1 MKTQSASDLST
12 VLARDLMR
20 EDVITLAPDDTIDS
34 ALQVLEESHIGGAPV
49 VDPGGRLIGVLS
61 LSDIA
66 RTEHVEGDRMQTQ
79 PGNFDLA
86 EEDGEEQEEEPDPE
100 EIFFAKQNYSPEVRG
115 RERVCDWMAREVISV
130 RPAASLV
137 EVCEVLVSQGIHR
150 VFVTE
155 GKQLLGVVS
164 TMDVA
169 RVVARGLRP
178 RRRGKA

>member
-1 MKTQSASDLST
+1 MKTQNAADLRA

-34 ALQVLEESHIGGAPV
+34 ALQTLEEAHIGGAPV
-49 VDPGGRLIGVLS
+49 VDSGGRLIGVLS

-66 RTEHVEGDRMQTQ
+66 RTEHVAGDRMQTQ
-79 PGNFDLA
+79 PGEFDLA
-86 EEDGEEQEEEPDPE
+86 EEVGEEEEEDPDPDA
-100 EIFFAKQNYSPEVRG
+100 IFFAKQNYSPEVRG

-130 RPAASLV
+130 RPGASLV

-155 GKQLLGVVS
+155 GRKLAGVVS
-164 TMDVA
+164 SMDVA
-169 RVVARGLRP
+169 RVVARGPGP
-178 RRRGKA
+178 RRKAKA